1 MNCDHFPVNFSK
13 RNLSKRPQIKATI
26 LDKKGKI
33 LAIGYNSYEKTSPIQ
48 AEFSRRVNQPGRIYL
63 HAEISALI
71 KIRHG
76 IPYKIIIERYDSTGN
91 PKTAAPCPICALAIR
106 EAGIER
112 IEYTVG

>member
-1 MNCDHFPVNFSK
+1 MLCDHNPVNLLRK
-13 RNLSKRPQIKATI
+13 GISKRPQIKATI

-33 LAIGYNSYEKTSPIQ
+33 LAVGHNSYEKTSPIQ

-76 IPYKIIIERYDSTGN
+76 IPYKILIERYDSAGN
-91 PKTAAPCPICALAIR
+91 PKIAAPCPICALAIR

-112 IEYTVG
+112 IEYTIG